1 MIIELKIS
9 TTDLLAKSTLVKRKP
24 DVTTVCY
31 LNATTQRHSY
41 TIIALCQ
48 STVSRSALAFCF
60 SLIKDINF
68 SQIKGRCSV
77 MYYALAATFRF
88 LNTKLTNL

>member
-48 STVSRSALAFCF
+48 NTVSHSVLLFCF
-60 SLIKDINF
+60 TLTEGINLF
-68 SQIKGRCSV
+68 SD
-77 MYYALAATFRF
+77 
-88 LNTKLTNL
+88 